1 MSTLGNRSRT
11 YDVHPPSAP
20 DARTLTLSEAM
31 REASA
36 RGVSCTVAS
45 TEYTMATR
53 VDVRFHTASRPAQV
67 VMRLGNNSDV
77 GSRSVREVDD
87 GVFECEV
94 AAPQQQ
100 IEFVLLLESAEQSV
114 SIPLVAGD
122 CAALA
127 TLGWADA
134 SIGARCEV
142 RVSRA
147 TLDRALGA
155 FSMEQATPE
164 ARDA

>member
-1 MSTLGNRSRT
+1 MSTLGDRSRA
-11 YDVHPPSAP
+11 YDVHARSVS
-20 DARTLTLSEAM
+20 DARTLTLSEAL

-36 RGVSCTVAS
+36 RGIRCTVAS
-45 TEYTMATR
+45 TEFTVPTR
-53 VDVRFHTASRPAQV
+53 VGVRLHAASRPAQV
-67 VMRLGNNSDV
+67 VMRLGNNSA
-77 GSRSVREVDD
+77 GESRSVREVDG

-100 IEFVLLLESAEQSV
+100 IEFVLLLESAEQSALV
-114 SIPLVAGD
+114 PLVVGD
-122 CAALA
+122 CSALA

-147 TLDRALGA
+147 ALDRALGV
-155 FSMEQATPE
+155 FGMEQAT
-164 ARDA
+164 